1 MPRGIDETSISILGA
16 GSGGHA
22 FAVYAKD
29 RGFHV
34 KIWNRS
40 KHKIKAIKKNE
51 GITSQGLLD
60 GHFPVDMA
68 TTSIKDV
75 LKDSKLIMV
84 VTSADAHK
92 EIAMKISR
100 YLTND
105 QIIVL
110 NPGRTC
116 GALEVNY
123 TIKDNCVPCEPLVA
137 EAQSLLFVARS
148 PRPAFVIITGVK
160 NKLPVAAFPSY
171 NLEECLPLLKHIS
184 SSFCEAETVLH
195 TSFDNIGAIFHPAPL
210 LLNAARCE
218 SEGVTY
224 RHYIDGI
231 TPTIAGFLEKMDQ
244 ERVKVA
250 SAYGI
255 KAISLDNWLKDVYG
269 SKGKT
274 LYEKIQR
281 TEQYAK
287 VEAPSTLNCRY
298 IFEDVP
304 TGLVPISSLG
314 TAIGVSTPHIDVIIN
329 LANFMMNTNYFETG
343 RTIESMGLT
352 NVPTHL
358 LKDFAMFGEE
368 ALFEISEEGAVLE
381 D

>member
-1 MPRGIDETSISILGA
+1 MPRTVDETCISILGA
-16 GSGGHA
+16 GNGGHA
-22 FAVYAKD
+22 FAAFVKD
-29 RGFHV
+29 KGFRV

-40 KHKIKAIKKNE
+40 KEKIKAIKKNR
-51 GITSQGLLD
+51 GVTSQGLLE
-60 GHFPVDMA
+60 GHFSVDLA
-68 TTSIKDV
+68 TTSMKDV

-92 EIAMKISR
+92 ELAMKISR
-100 YLTND
+100 YLNRD

-110 NPGRTC
+110 NPGRTG
-116 GALEVNY
+116 GALEVSH
-123 TIKDNCVPCEPLVA
+123 TIRDYCGPCEPQVA

-148 PRPAFVIITGVK
+148 PQPAFVTITGVK
-160 NKLPVAAFPSY
+160 KKLPVAAFPST
-171 NLEECLPLLKHIS
+171 NLEECLPLLKSIND
-184 SSFCEAETVLH
+184 SFCEAETVLH

-210 LLNAARCE
+210 LLNLARCE

-231 TPTIAGFLEKMDQ
+231 TPTIAEFLEKMDQ

-250 SAYGI
+250 SAYGVT
-255 KAISLDNWLKDVYG
+255 AISIGKWLKTVYG

-281 TEQYAK
+281 TEQYAN

-304 TGLVPISSLG
+304 SGLVPISSFG
-314 TAIGVSTPHIDVIIN
+314 AATGVVTPHIDVIIN
-329 LANFMMNTNYFETG
+329 LANYMMNTNYSKTG

-352 NVPTHL
+352 NIPTHL
-358 LKDFAMFGEE
+358 LKDYVTFGEE
-368 ALFEISEEGAVLE
+368 ALFGISEEEVILE
-381 D
+381 E

>member
-1 MPRGIDETSISILGA
+1 MSHLVDETCISILGA
-16 GSGGHA
+16 GNGGHA
-22 FAVYAKD
+22 FAAFVKD
-29 RGFHV
+29 RGFRV

-40 KHKIKAIKKNE
+40 NQKIKAIKKNR
-51 GITSQGLLD
+51 GITSQGLLE
-60 GHFPVDMA
+60 GHFSVDLA

-92 EIAMKISR
+92 ELAMKISR
-100 YLTND
+100 YLNKD
-105 QIIVL
+105 QVIVL

-116 GALEVNY
+116 GALEVNH
-123 TIKDNCVPCEPLVA
+123 TIRDYCGSCKPQIA

-148 PRPAFVIITGVK
+148 PQPAFVTIAGVK
-160 NKLPVAAFPSY
+160 SKLPVATFPST
-171 NLEECLPLLKHIS
+171 NLQECLPLLKNIND
-184 SSFCEAETVLH
+184 SFCEAETVLH
-195 TSFDNIGAIFHPAPL
+195 TSFNNIGSIFHPAPL

-231 TPTIAGFLEKMDQ
+231 TPTIAEFLEKMDQ

-255 KAISLDNWLKDVYG
+255 PAISLNKWLKIVYG

-281 TEQYAK
+281 TEQYSN

-304 TGLVPISSLG
+304 TGLVPISNLG
-314 TAIGVSTPHIDVIIN
+314 AAIGVTTPHIDVIIN
-329 LANFMMNTNYFETG
+329 LANCMMKTNYSETG
-343 RTIESMGLT
+343 RTIDSMGLT
-352 NVPTHL
+352 NIPTHL
-358 LKDFAMFGEE
+358 LKDYVTFGEE
-368 ALFEISEEGAVLE
+368 ALLGISEEEVVLE
-381 D
+381 E

>member
-1 MPRGIDETSISILGA
+1 MSRKIDETSISIIGA
-16 GSGGHA
+16 GNGGHA
-22 FAVYAKD
+22 FAAYAKD
-29 RGFHV
+29 RGFQV

-40 KHKIKAIKKNE
+40 KQKIKAIKRNR
-51 GITSQGLLD
+51 GITSKGLLE

-92 EIAMKISR
+92 ELAMKISR
-100 YLTND
+100 YLNKD

-110 NPGRTC
+110 NPGRTG

-123 TIKDNCVPCEPLVA
+123 TIKDHCGPCEPQVA

-148 PRPAFVIITGVK
+148 PQPAFVTIAGVK

-171 NLEECLPLLKHIS
+171 NLEECLPLLKRIS
-184 SSFCEAETVLH
+184 NSFCEAETVLH

-255 KAISLDNWLKDVYG
+255 RAISLDKWLTTVYG

-274 LYEKIQR
+274 IYEKIQR
-281 TEQYAK
+281 TEQYAN

-298 IFEDVP
+298 IFEDIP

-314 TAIGVSTPHIDVIIN
+314 AAMGISTPHIDVIIN
-329 LANFMMNTNYFETG
+329 LANFMMKTNYIETG

-352 NVPTHL
+352 NVPIHL
-358 LKDFAMFGEE
+358 LKDYVTLGEDV
-368 ALFEISEEGAVLE
+368 LFEISEEEAVLE
-381 D
+381 E

>member
-1 MPRGIDETSISILGA
+1 MSRMVDETSISILGA
-16 GSGGHA
+16 GNGGHA
-22 FAVYAKD
+22 FAAFAKD
-29 RGFHV
+29 KGFHV

-40 KHKIKAIKKNE
+40 KQKIKAIKKNK
-51 GITSQGLLD
+51 GITSQGLLE
-60 GHFPVDMA
+60 GHFSVDLA

-92 EIAMKISR
+92 ELAMKISR
-100 YLTND
+100 YLNKD

-110 NPGRTC
+110 NPGRTG
-116 GALEVNY
+116 GALEVSH
-123 TIKDNCVPCEPLVA
+123 TIKDYCGPCKPQVV

-148 PRPAFVIITGVK
+148 PQPGFVTIAGVK
-160 NKLPVAAFPSY
+160 NRLPVAAFPST
-171 NLEECLPLLKHIS
+171 NLEECLPLLKTIS
-184 SSFCEAETVLH
+184 GSFYEAETVLH

-231 TPTIAGFLEKMDQ
+231 TPTIADFLEKMDQ

-250 SAYGI
+250 AAYGVT
-255 KAISLDNWLKDVYG
+255 AISLDKWLKTVYG

-274 LYEKIQR
+274 LYEKIQK
-281 TEQYAK
+281 TEQYFR

-304 TGLVPISSLG
+304 TGLVPISSFGLAG
-314 TAIGVSTPHIDVIIN
+314 GVLTPHIDVIIN
-329 LANFMMNTNYFETG
+329 LANCMMNTNFSKTG
-343 RTIESMGLT
+343 RTIKSMGLT
-352 NVPTHL
+352 SIPTQL
-358 LKDFAMFGEE
+358 LKDYVTFGED
-368 ALFEISEEGAVLE
+368 ALIGISEEGVVLE
-381 D
+381 E